1 MRGKK
6 NGTFWEGGP
15 GARLFGLLFEE
26 EGFCLACG
34 ERGRTLS
41 GGLCP
46 SCRAAIDRTSTCRKL
61 TEEADFTVFSAS
73 FYNHFLR
80 DQFADY
86 KFSGK
91 SYKEEIFVSILDD
104 YMKDH
109 PVLSRAGWLTYLP
122 MRRRRET
129 LRAYNPALNFAR
141 SLAMRRGLVLVH
153 ALRKVRE
160 SREQHTLSRRD
171 RMDNV
176 KGAYVLAG
184 EDGFL
189 SAEFYQGEERLTGRV
204 RVEDLMD
211 QEGILVDDLVT
222 TGRTMVEGAG
232 PLLERGI
239 PIYGLG
245 LASASYPNND
255 QKEN

>member
-1 MRGKK
+1 MRRKK

-15 GARLFGLLFEE
+15 EARFFGLLFEE

-34 ERGRTLS
+34 ERGRALS

-104 YMKDH
+104 YMKNH

-122 MRRRRET
+122 MRKRRET

-141 SLAMRRGLVLVH
+141 GLAMRRGLVLVH

-160 SREQHTLSRRD
+160 SKEQHTLSRRD

-176 KGAYVLAG
+176 RGSYILAE

-189 SAEFYQGEERLTGRV
+189 SAEFYQGKEIVTGKV
-204 RVEDLMD
+204 RVQDLVD

-239 PIYGLG
+239 PIYGLS

>member
-104 YMKDH
+104 DMKDH

>member
-1 MRGKK
+1 MRREKD
-6 NGTFWEGGP
+6 GTFWEGGP

-34 ERGRTLS
+34 ERGRALS

-46 SCRAAIDRTSTCRKL
+46 SCRSAIDRTSTCRQL
-61 TEEADFTVFSAS
+61 WEDPDFPVFSAC
-73 FYNHFLR
+73 FYNQFLQE
-80 DQFADY
+80 QFADY

-91 SYKEEIFVSILDD
+91 SYKENIFVSILDG
-104 YMKDH
+104 YVKDH
-109 PVLSRAGWLTYLP
+109 PILSRAGWLAYLP

-141 SLAMRRGLVLVH
+141 GLAMSRGLVLVH

-160 SREQHTLSRRD
+160 SKEQHILSSRD

-176 KGAYVLAG
+176 KGSYALAE

-189 SAEFYQGEERLTGRV
+189 PAEFFRGEEVLTGKV
-204 RVEDLMD
+204 RVEDLLQ

-222 TGRTMVEGAG
+222 TGQTMIEGAR
-232 PLLERGI
+232 PLVERGI
-239 PIYGLG
+239 PLYGLS
-245 LASASYPNND
+245 LASASYPTSD

>member
-141 SLAMRRGLVLVH
+141 GLAMSRGLVLVH

-160 SREQHTLSRRD
+160 SKEQHILSSRD

-176 KGAYVLAG
+176 KGSYALAE
-184 EDGFL
+184 EDGSL
-189 SAEFYQGEERLTGRV
+189 PAEFFRGEEVLTGKV
-204 RVEDLMD
+204 RVEDLLQ

-222 TGRTMVEGAG
+222 TGQTMIEGAR
-232 PLLERGI
+232 PLVERGI
-239 PIYGLG
+239 PLYGLS